1 MVRQGKRPFFRALE
15 GDCLKVYR
23 VLFVCLGNIC
33 RSPTAEG
40 VCRHLVAQRGW
51 QNQVQVDSAGT
62 GAWHVGEPPDQR
74 SQAEARRRGVDL
86 GDIRARAV
94 TASDFENFDA
104 ILAMDSDNLLAL
116 RGKCPAQHAQKL
128 SLLLDFAPS
137 TDVRDVPDPY
147 YGSGDGFR
155 RVFDLVEAGCEGF
168 LKHIE
173 ARVGARR

>member
-1 MVRQGKRPFFRALE
+1 MK
-15 GDCLKVYR
+15 DYR

-40 VCRHLVAQRGW
+40 VCRHLVEQRGW
-51 QNQVQVDSAGT
+51 GDRVRVDSAGT
-62 GAWHVGEPPDQR
+62 GAWHVGEAPDQR

-86 GDIRARAV
+86 GGIRARAV
-94 TASDFENFDA
+94 AASDFENFDA

-116 RGKCPAQHAQKL
+116 RGNCPVQHTHKL

-137 TDVRDVPDPY
+137 AGVRDVPDPY

-168 LKHIE
+168 LRSIE
-173 ARVGARR
+173 TQVEAHR